1 MPKKTGSDQWEVF
14 SHGGRKATGMDAMQW
29 AKRAVELGAGE
40 IVLNSIDADGTKAG
54 YDLEITRR
62 ISEATSVPV
71 VASGGAGNLDHMA
84 QVLEEGKADA
94 VLAASIFH
102 FGEYTVEEVK
112 QHLQS
117 RGIPVRL
124 NAEIA

>member
-1 MPKKTGSDQWEVF
+1 MYKRQAQEWRVF
-14 SHGGRKATGMDAMQW
+14 SHGGRKDTGLDALEW

-54 YDLEITRR
+54 YDLEITRQV
-62 ISEATSVPV
+62 SESVSVPV

-84 QVLEEGKADA
+84 EVLIEGRADA

-102 FGEYTVEEVK
+102 FGEFTVAEVK
-112 QHLQS
+112 SHLAS
-117 RGIPVRL
+117 KGIPTRT
-124 NAEIA
+124 I